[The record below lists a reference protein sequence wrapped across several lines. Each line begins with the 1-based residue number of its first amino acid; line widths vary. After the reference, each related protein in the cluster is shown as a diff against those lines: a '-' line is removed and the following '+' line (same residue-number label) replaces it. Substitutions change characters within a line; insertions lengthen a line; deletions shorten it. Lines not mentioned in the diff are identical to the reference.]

1 MALKIKLK
9 RVDLAEPTTSDL
21 EVGEVG
27 INTSNN
33 QLFVNNSGTIVS
45 IRKCLIFQQLTKT

>member
-9 RVDLAEPTTSDL
+9 RFTAASGDPTTSDL

-27 INTSNN
+27 INPIQRNICK
-33 QLFVNNSGTIVS
+33 Q
-45 IRKCLIFQQLTKT
+45 